1 MTPTTPDKPATRI
14 GLWPSAIGTGLL
26 ALLLLFIGSFLD
38 TPVKHMATGGWEL
51 TTGKHGLVELPIAV
65 AFAVV
70 EVAVVFG
77 VVVRRGLSQAPDG
90 TARTALILAAA
101 AIPCVLVFYT
111 GLPVVLSGGA
121 VVLAMDAHAR
131 LGRFPSTAV
140 SALAIAALVF
150 GVATWLAFT
159 G

>member
-1 MTPTTPDKPATRI
+1 MTPTTPDKPATRF

-26 ALLLLFIGSFLD
+26 ALLLLSIGSFLD

-77 VVVRRGLSQAPDG
+77 VVVRRGLSQSPDG
-90 TARTALILAAA
+90 TARTALILATRSPGRRAGGVRRAVAA
-101 AIPCVLVFYT
+101 V
-111 GLPVVLSGGA
+111 G
-121 VVLAMDAHAR
+121 
-131 LGRFPSTAV
+131 
-140 SALAIAALVF
+140 
-150 GVATWLAFT
+150 
-159 G
+159 